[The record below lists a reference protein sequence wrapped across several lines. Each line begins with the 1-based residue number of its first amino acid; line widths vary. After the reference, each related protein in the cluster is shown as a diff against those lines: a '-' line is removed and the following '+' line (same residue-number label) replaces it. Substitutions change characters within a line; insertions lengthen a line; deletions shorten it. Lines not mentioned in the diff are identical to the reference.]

1 MEGTAKMNEQRDA
14 ALLDLENYHEELWA
28 KLDAFGD

>member
-14 ALLDLENYHEELWA
+14 ALLDLEDYHEEFWA
-28 KLDAFGD
+28 KLDALVD